1 MIEINFLKEKIIDL
15 DQHFY
20 VCGPQPFVE
29 AI

>member
-1 MIEINFLKEKIIDL
+1 MIEINFLRKKIDL

-20 VCGPQPFVE
+20 VCGPPPFVE